1 MSACVLR
8 DRFDKDYHDQ
18 QDLCGLEGFFLAL
31 RMLLQVVPGGLFWG
45 GVPCSSWIFLNMG
58 TSGRK
63 AGAATGDVSQPTVRI
78 ANLIASRYALL
89 TMVALARSVVWCAE
103 QPSSSLLPN
112 YDRLRAVLNQMHQHH
127 IFFSCRFSMGL
138 YGASSL
144 KPTKCFG
151 SAWVPQNAVPKLC
164 CTL

>member
-1 MSACVLR
+1 
-8 DRFDKDYHDQ
+8 
-18 QDLCGLEGFFLAL
+18 
-31 RMLLQVVPGGLFWG
+31 
-45 GVPCSSWIFLNMG
+45 MG

-63 AGAATGDVSQPTVRI
+63 AGAASGDVSQPTVRV

-89 TMVALARSVVWCAE
+89 TLVALARSVVWCAE

-112 YDRLRAVLNQMHQHH
+112 YDRLRAVLMQMQQHR

-138 YGASSL
+138 YGAPSL
-144 KPTKCFG
+144 KPSKCFG